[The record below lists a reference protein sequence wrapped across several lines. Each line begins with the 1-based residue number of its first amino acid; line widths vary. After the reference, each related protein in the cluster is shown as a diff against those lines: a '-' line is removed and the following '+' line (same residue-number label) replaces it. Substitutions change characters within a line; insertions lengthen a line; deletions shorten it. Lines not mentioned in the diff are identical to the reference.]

1 MGKRLYDGC
10 AQRAAER
17 TIRSTQRSRRKLAH
31 MSTQLRSP
39 LFRAASQYHAALA
52 RYARAMKLRAD
63 LETPAQ
69 QVIAAGLR
77 YRLALEAMRAQPG
90 LAPRERIMTAARI
103 ENVRRTLAS
112 ASTLYNLPPARS
124 ALRMPRWRDST
135 SSPSPRPRGA

>member
-1 MGKRLYDGC
+1 
-10 AQRAAER
+10 
-17 TIRSTQRSRRKLAH
+17 

-77 YRLALEAMRAQPG
+77 YRLALEAIRAQPG
-90 LAPRERIMTAARI
+90 LTPRERTMTAARI

-112 ASTLYNLPPARS
+112 ASALYNLPQARS
-124 ALRMPRWRDST
+124 ALRMARWRDST